1 MKATA
6 FGEKIQPW
14 GVGTTQT
21 YLSFPLSYSCSVPHW
36 PKLTRRQRV
45 GGNPGWGRVQ
55 NGSAGLR
62 EASRILIYQF
72 TRKSESRGM
81 ISVFWKSSSGKQ
93 EHWGRT
99 SRNQTSVEICMQESR
114 AHNVH
119 RNIYPKEEV
128 TDVTPEGTGIDRIWQ
143 LSICKERKC
152 QSNWP
157 LGTCGTWCMPISLR
171 LQNHSQAHPCGRILV
186 LFCTKWKCLCHN
198 A

>member
-14 GVGTTQT
+14 GVGVGTTQT

-93 EHWGRT
+93 EHEEGP
-99 SRNQTSVEICMQESR
+99 QEIKPLLKYACKSPEPTMCIETF
-114 AHNVH
+114 
-119 RNIYPKEEV
+119 IPK
-128 TDVTPEGTGIDRIWQ
+128 R
-143 LSICKERKC
+143 R
-152 QSNWP
+152 
-157 LGTCGTWCMPISLR
+157 
-171 LQNHSQAHPCGRILV
+171 SQM
-186 LFCTKWKCLCHN
+186 
-198 A
+198 